1 MVFCFSVTFFV
12 NIFMRWSTHTWYA
25 IKKCLNLLV
34 IKHEKSEWEMG
45 PLSLLPPCSVTQWAN
60 TETWDGLRYPLRV
73 NFAVH
78 YKSQR
83 ALLQQT
89 PLWQNDSK
97 CPHWYC
103 LGNFRIVYHLGTNQ
117 TRTVGSFPSS
127 TSIKI
132 KSYKWGSKTSTTSTK
147 TTSPYSSNRLTF
159 QVITNLGH
167 KKWYFFRI
175 FQTNIEIRTCHGHM
189 VEPGSEQISKI
200 FSLIAEPKSSNGL
213 RSWMEMIA
221 KRFPQLSMLVDHPVT
236 FA

>member
-1 MVFCFSVTFFV
+1 MFHFSHIKMVFCFSVTFFV

-97 CPHWYC
+97 CPHWC
-103 LGNFRIVYHLGTNQ
+103 CHFGLHLRLVDYFGTDTK
-117 TRTVGSFPSS
+117 TRTVGSFPS
-127 TSIKI
+127 TTTLKI
-132 KSYKWGSKTSTTSTK
+132 QCEWATATPIQTTFGTRFASQVKIPSLFFLNLGKSY
-147 TTSPYSSNRLTF
+147 
-159 QVITNLGH
+159 
-167 KKWYFFRI
+167 
-175 FQTNIEIRTCHGHM
+175 
-189 VEPGSEQISKI
+189 QIS
-200 FSLIAEPKSSNGL
+200 
-213 RSWMEMIA
+213 
-221 KRFPQLSMLVDHPVT
+221 T
-236 FA
+236 FRN

>member
-1 MVFCFSVTFFV
+1 MFHYSHIKMVFCLSVTFFV

-97 CPHWYC
+97 CPHWC
-103 LGNFRIVYHLGTNQ
+103 CHLGLHLRLVYYFGTDTK
-117 TRTVGSFPSS
+117 TRTVGSFPS
-127 TSIKI
+127 TTPLKI
-132 KSYKWGSKTSTTSTK
+132 QCEWATATTIQ
-147 TTSPYSSNRLTF
+147 TTFGTRFAS
-159 QVITNLGH
+159 QVKISDL
-167 KKWYFFRI
+167 FF
-175 FQTNIEIRTCHGHM
+175 
-189 VEPGSEQISKI
+189 PPKISGKVT
-200 FSLIAEPKSSNGL
+200 
-213 RSWMEMIA
+213 R
-221 KRFPQLSMLVDHPVT
+221 RFDWH
-236 FA
+236 F